1 MKIRKVGWTTFL
13 LNTDSI
19 SVLTDPLDIKESG
32 NSLTKTESDILLF
45 TNYSKQIKKD
55 IVKDNDLESKIV
67 PDKREKMMEI
77 YNPGEYEVGGLMI
90 RRGLND
96 NFYIIDEKEI
106 RVVYMG
112 GTEKEFDPQ
121 NAKSLG
127 DVDVL
132 IIPIGD
138 GESFMSYDTLEKVI
152 SNIDP
157 AILIPCG
164 YREDSKN
171 QLDLKSKEE
180 FLKHFGYA
188 NVREENYY
196 NVAKKKVDE
205 ENQSSVEVIFLK

>member
-1 MKIRKVGWTTFL
+1 MKIRKIGWTTFL
-13 LNTDSI
+13 LSTDNI
-19 SVLTDPLDIKESG
+19 SVMTDPLAVKESG
-32 NSLTKTESDILLF
+32 NNLTKTGSDILLF
-45 TNYSKQIKKD
+45 TNYSKEIKES
-55 IVKDNDLESKIV
+55 IVSDNGLESKITS
-67 PDKREKMMEI
+67 DKREKIIEI
-77 YNPGEYEVGGLMI
+77 YTPGEYEIGGLMI
-90 RRGLND
+90 RRGLED
-96 NFYIIDEKEI
+96 NFYIIDEKNV

-138 GESFMSYDTLEKVI
+138 GDSFMSYDTLEKVI

-164 YREDSKN
+164 YKEDSKKE
-171 QLDLKSKEE
+171 LGVKSKEE